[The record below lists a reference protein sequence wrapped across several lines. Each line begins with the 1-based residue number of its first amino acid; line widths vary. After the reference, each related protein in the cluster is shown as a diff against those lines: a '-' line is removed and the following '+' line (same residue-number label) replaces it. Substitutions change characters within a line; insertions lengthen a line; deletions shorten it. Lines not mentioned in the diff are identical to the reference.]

1 MTLEILN
8 NFNIEQFQNDLIG
21 WFEEEQRDLPW
32 RKNKDPYRVWV
43 SEIML
48 QQTRVEAVKPYYANF
63 MGKFPTLE
71 ALANADDEEVLKAWE
86 GLGYYSR
93 ARNLHAAVKEVKEVY
108 GGVVPSDVKKIE
120 KLKGVGPYTKG
131 AILSIAYGIPEPQL
145 MEMLCVCYLVFYQ
158 YGMILQN
165 QRLEKFLK
173 RLCVKLFQ

>member
-1 MTLEILN
+1 MSSYLNFFPKNLYNSTYMQKNEGGSSLTLEILN

-71 ALANADDEEVLKAWE
+71 ALANADDEEVLKSM
-86 GLGYYSR
+86 GR
-93 ARNLHAAVKEVKEVY
+93 FR
-108 GGVVPSDVKKIE
+108 
-120 KLKGVGPYTKG
+120 
-131 AILSIAYGIPEPQL
+131 IL
-145 MEMLCVCYLVFYQ
+145 F
-158 YGMILQN
+158 
-165 QRLEKFLK
+165 
-173 RLCVKLFQ
+173 

>member
-1 MTLEILN
+1 MSSYLNFFLKSFIIVLICKNEGSSLTLEILN

-71 ALANADDEEVLKAWE
+71 ALANA
-86 GLGYYSR
+86 R
-93 ARNLHAAVKEVKEVY
+93 
-108 GGVVPSDVKKIE
+108 
-120 KLKGVGPYTKG
+120 
-131 AILSIAYGIPEPQL
+131 
-145 MEMLCVCYLVFYQ
+145 
-158 YGMILQN
+158 
-165 QRLEKFLK
+165 
-173 RLCVKLFQ
+173 